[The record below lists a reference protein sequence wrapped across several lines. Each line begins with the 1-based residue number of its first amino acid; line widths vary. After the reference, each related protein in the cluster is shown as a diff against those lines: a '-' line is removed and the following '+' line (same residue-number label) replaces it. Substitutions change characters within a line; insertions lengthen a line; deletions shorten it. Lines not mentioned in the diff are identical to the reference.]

1 MISILKVD
9 MKTVTLFFQIL
20 YSLMPKIEIFI
31 KFLEAAIVLNGIPTR
46 SAADVMPRIRK
57 YTPDHRM
64 SHQYWDSFK
73 T

>member
-9 MKTVTLFFQIL
+9 MKTVPLFFQIL
-20 YSLMPKIEIFI
+20 YSLMPKIEICI
-31 KFLEAAIVLNGIPTR
+31 KFFEAAIVLNGIPTR

-57 YTPDHRM
+57 YRM